1 MNETKTQS
9 VINRSTVKAYALKV
23 SAERR
28 AGTFTRVSE
37 EFLIAVEAQ
46 VEAAIRQL
54 APPVE
59 SPVLPDD
66 DREFI
71 TGRALD
77 NIREKLNDRARAIIQ
92 GKVMRHPTI
101 GCTLKD

>member
-1 MNETKTQS
+1 MSEIKTQS
-9 VINRSTVKAYALKV
+9 VINRSVVKAYALKV

-37 EFLIAVEAQ
+37 DFLVAVEAQ

-59 SPVLPDD
+59 SPVHPDD

-77 NIREKLNDRARAIIQ
+77 GLRERLNARTRAIIQ
-92 GKVMRHPTI
+92 GKVRAHPTL